1 MVSLYVQHHKSW
13 DYNNGDND
21 NDDVAND
28 GINNDNKYQK
38 MIAIIVTI
46 KNFCFKYIHVR
57 KSKEPVHTATVKK
70 LALGEFTLSISFQVN
85 CTLLKLHQILPC

>member
-28 GINNDNKYQK
+28 SINNDNKYQK

-46 KNFCFKYIHVR
+46 KNFRFLFQIYTCK
-57 KSKEPVHTATVKK
+57 KEQGT
-70 LALGEFTLSISFQVN
+70 
-85 CTLLKLHQILPC
+85 CTHSYS